1 MSSARVFSFGDLGIL
16 VESVERSHLVWLEE
30 FLEPQF
36 ETQAA
41 GAHACRVCLVEDR
54 VRYDEAMAAGSAGGT
69 LDAFALDTSVV
80 SLPRWRG
87 ATTRLLDAQR
97 EVFYDIIGG
106 PPLAITILSVPGNL
120 KGRTALMRVVREL
133 ATNHAQRAGGL
144 LLHAS
149 AFALGGQGVIVGGPK
164 EVGKT
169 TLLIHALRAT
179 SVEYVSNDRILVQP
193 GAAPRARGVPTIV
206 KLRQGTLDQFPALAR
221 RLATTGYYQRLTL
234 EEAAA
239 RPAPSAGQ
247 RSDAP
252 RLSPAQLCRLLGVR
266 ARAECEIAVLVF
278 PKVTGEPG
286 VFTVERLSPAEVAV
300 RLEGAFFGI
309 QPGRWASEVFTPG
322 GEPPP
327 PDRAALAAR
336 GRALADHVR
345 GVECRLGLNAYKS
358 AQAAADLVGAVL
370 G

>member
-30 FLEPQF
+30 FLGPHF
-36 ETQAA
+36 ETRAA

-54 VRYDEAMAAGSAGGT
+54 GRYDEAMAAGPGGGS

-87 ATTRLLDAQR
+87 ARTRLFDAQR
-97 EVFYDIIGG
+97 EVFYEITG
-106 PPLAITILSVPGNL
+106 PPLAITILGVPGNL

-149 AFALGGQGVIVGGPK
+149 AFALGGRGVIVGGPK
-164 EVGKT
+164 EGGKT
-169 TLLIHALRAT
+169 TLLIHALRAA
-179 SVEYVSNDRILVQP
+179 SVEYVSNDRVLVRP
-193 GAAPRARGVPTIV
+193 GAAPYARGVPTIV
-206 KLRQGTLDQFPALAR
+206 KLRQGTLDLFPALAGS
-221 RLATTGYYQRLTL
+221 LASTGSYQRLTL

-239 RPAPSAGQ
+239 RPAPAAGQ

-278 PKVTGEPG
+278 PRVTGEPG
-286 VFTVERLSPAEVAV
+286 AFTLERLSPAEVAV

-309 QPGRWASEVFTPG
+309 QPGRWASEVFTPDG
-322 GEPPP
+322 GPPP

-345 GVECRLGLNAYKS
+345 GLECRLGLNAYES
-358 AQAAADLVGAVL
+358 AQAADDLVGAVL

>member
-1 MSSARVFSFGDLGIL
+1 MSPARVFSFGDLAIL
-16 VESVERSHLVWLEE
+16 VESAERSHLVWLEE
-30 FLEPQF
+30 FLAPPF
-36 ETQAA
+36 ETRVA

-54 VRYDEAMAAGSAGGT
+54 GRYEEAMAAGPDAGS

-87 ATTRLLDAQR
+87 AAMRLFDVQR
-97 EVFYDIIGG
+97 EVFYEIAG

-133 ATNHAQRAGGL
+133 ATNQAQRAGGL

-149 AFALGGQGVIVGGPK
+149 AFALGGRGVIVAGPK
-164 EVGKT
+164 EGGKT
-169 TLLIHALRAT
+169 ALLIHALRAA
-179 SVEYVSNDRILVQP
+179 SVEYVSNDRFLVWP
-193 GAAPRARGVPTIV
+193 GSWPLGRGVPSIV
-206 KLRQGTLDQFPALAR
+206 KLRQGTLDLFPELAGK
-221 RLATTGYYQRLTL
+221 LAATGYYQRLTL
-234 EEAAA
+234 EEAAG
-239 RPAPSAGQ
+239 RPAAAGQ
-247 RSDAP
+247 RSDPP

-278 PKVTGEPG
+278 PRVTSKPG
-286 VFTVERLSPAEVAV
+286 AFGLELLSPAQVAV
-300 RLEGAFFGI
+300 RLEAAFFGI
-309 QPGRWASEVFTPG
+309 RPGRWASEVFATG
-322 GEPPP
+322 GELPA

-345 GVECRLGLNAYKS
+345 GLECRLGLNAYES
-358 AQAAADLVGAVL
+358 AQAADDLVAALL